1 MMLELTGDGVLL
13 AGESA
18 MMCVNLGYQVRGMD
32 YAIAAGQMA
41 GIEAARA
48 IDAGDTSKAGLAG
61 YVRALEDGFVLKDLR
76 QFSRFPHFME
86 STTRMFNEY
95 PAMVRDVMNAM
106 FIVDGEPVK
115 PLKKSMMPIVK
126 KVGVMNLLK
135 DVRGGM
141 KAL

>member
-1 MMLELTGDGVLL
+1 
-13 AGESA
+13 
-18 MMCVNLGYQVRGMD
+18 
-32 YAIAAGQMA
+32 
-41 GIEAARA
+41 
-48 IDAGDTSKAGLAG
+48 
-61 YVRALEDGFVLKDLR
+61 
-76 QFSRFPHFME
+76 ME

-95 PAMVRDVMNAM
+95 PAMVRDVMNTM
-106 FIVDGEPVK
+106 FIVNGEPVK

>member
-1 MMLELTGDGVLL
+1 
-13 AGESA
+13 
-18 MMCVNLGYQVRGMD
+18 
-32 YAIAAGQMA
+32 
-41 GIEAARA
+41 
-48 IDAGDTSKAGLAG
+48 
-61 YVRALEDGFVLKDLR
+61 
-76 QFSRFPHFME
+76 
-86 STTRMFNEY
+86 MFNEY

-106 FIVDGEPVK
+106 FIVNGEPVK

>member
-1 MMLELTGDGVLL
+1 MMPELTGDGVLL

-61 YVRALEDGFVLKDLR
+61 YVCARSRTASFSGTSGSSAASRTSWSRPRAC
-76 QFSRFPHFME
+76 
-86 STTRMFNEY
+86 STSIPRWCAT
-95 PAMVRDVMNAM
+95 
-106 FIVDGEPVK
+106 
-115 PLKKSMMPIVK
+115 
-126 KVGVMNLLK
+126 
-135 DVRGGM
+135 
-141 KAL
+141 